1 MRGGWVGS
9 DVWDKVPK
17 KTVFVDT
24 FPNCYDTH
32 ATLVGDNIASCSEVS
47 LHKAT
52 KGPQALSKNLTSSQQ
67 V

>member
-1 MRGGWVGS
+1 MIG
-9 DVWDKVPK
+9 
-17 KTVFVDT
+17 TVHKCD
-24 FPNCYDTH
+24 DTH